1 MLTNTSFR
9 ILLISTYELGRQP
22 FGIASPA
29 AWLRQAG
36 FPVSVVDCAVQ
47 PFPEAQ
53 IRDASL
59 IAFYTPMHTATR
71 LAVAMLP
78 RVRSLNPDAAIC
90 FYGLY
95 APLNADLLRDRGVDI
110 IIGGEFETQLVQWC
124 TRLARGERPYPP
136 AGEQVPP
143 EPLIFLPRQQFLTPD
158 RSGLPPL
165 SSYAQL
171 CCGNAPPRVTGYTET
186 TRGCKYHCRHCPIV
200 PVYNGTFRVI
210 QREVVLSDIRQQVA
224 AGARHITFGDP
235 DFFNG
240 PGHVLPVVEAL
251 HWEFPDVTY
260 DVTIKIEHLLKFAR
274 LLPVLRDTG
283 CAFVTSAVESVDDRV
298 LKIFDK
304 GHTRA
309 DFLRV
314 VALFEELGM
323 VLNPTFVAFH
333 PWLTLADYR
342 DLLETIARLNLI
354 DKVSPIQ
361 LAIRLLIP
369 RGSKLLEL
377 PEVRALVGP
386 FPERDSMSNPE
397 LLTYEWSHPDPRVD
411 ELHCEVMEIVT
422 RMTGHSRA
430 AVFARLWQGVNE
442 RTGDRRPLPRLAD
455 APGRCEVPYLNE
467 PWYC

>member
-1 MLTNTSFR
+1 MKTNELFANKSFK

-29 AWLRQAG
+29 AWLRQVG
-36 FPVSVVDCAVQ
+36 FPVGAVDCAVA
-47 PFPEAQ
+47 PFPEAR
-53 IRDASL
+53 IRDANL
-59 IAFYTPMHTATR
+59 IAFYIPMHTATR
-71 LAVAMLP
+71 LAMAMLP
-78 RVRSLNPDAAIC
+78 RVQSLNPDAVIC

-110 IIGGEFETQLVQWC
+110 IIGGEYETQLVQWC
-124 TRLARGERPYPP
+124 TRLARGEDPP
-136 AGEQVPP
+136 QRVQTPAVP
-143 EPLIFLPRQQFLTPD
+143 ESLIFLPRQQFLTPD
-158 RSGLPPL
+158 RSDLPPL
-165 SSYAQL
+165 SRYAQL

-210 QREVVLSDIRQQVA
+210 QREVVLGDIRQQVA

-251 HWEFPDVTY
+251 HREFPDVSY
-260 DVTIKIEHLLKFAR
+260 DVTIKIEHLLKFAH

-298 LKIFDK
+298 LQIFDK

-309 DFLRV
+309 DFFRV
-314 VALFEELGM
+314 VERFDEVGL

-333 PWLTLADYR
+333 PWLRLEGYR
-342 DLLETIARLNLI
+342 DLLETIARLHLV
-354 DKVSPIQ
+354 DKISPIQ

-377 PEVRALVGP
+377 PEAAALVGR
-386 FPERDSMSNPE
+386 FHPE
-397 LLTYEWSHPDPRVD
+397 LLSYEWSHPDPRVD
-411 ELHCEVMEIVT
+411 ELHREVMEIVT
-422 RMTGHSRA
+422 RMTAQPRA
-430 AVFARLWQGVNE
+430 AVFAALWQCLHE
-442 RTGDRRPLPRLAD
+442 KTGEQRPLPPQIA
-455 APGRCEVPYLNE
+455 APKRCEVPYLNE